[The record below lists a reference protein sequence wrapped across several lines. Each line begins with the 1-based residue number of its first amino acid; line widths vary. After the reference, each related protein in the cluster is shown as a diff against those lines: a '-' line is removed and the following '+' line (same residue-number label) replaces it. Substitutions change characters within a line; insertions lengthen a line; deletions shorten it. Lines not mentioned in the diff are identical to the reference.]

1 MTYSDHCTEP
11 LIIGFAS
18 TPVGSVASVGI
29 TAACWLPAANAERC
43 RAAAL
48 AFPRLYFFVFF
59 PLLA

>member
-29 TAACWLPAANAERC
+29 TAACWLPAADAARC
-43 RAAAL
+43 QAAAL
-48 AFPRLYFFVFF
+48 AFPRL
-59 PLLA
+59 